1 MRVIKSAIAAAPIT
15 AVAIYVS
22 DLLRVPLT
30 RLAMIFLSEPSR
42 TINAISGGATTPLM
56 TPLRRVPV
64 SGRFATG

>member
-42 TINAISGGATTPLM
+42 TINAISVRP
-56 TPLRRVPV
+56 PR
-64 SGRFATG
+64 